1 MPVQFSACGNYKV
14 RYEDEATIFPNDTGR
29 VFVAVLLV
37 LLASLPL
44 WLSPYLVFVCTLIG
58 IFIVGAVGL
67 NILTGSTGQISLG
80 HSAFMGLGAYSAGL
94 LAQAGLP
101 FWLAIPLAGA
111 AAAAAGAFFGIPSLR
126 VKGLYLALATLA
138 AQVILQFGFNL
149 FDSRGGGTAYLSVP
163 EASLWGVT
171 LDRDRLFY
179 YVVFAAVVLAVLAAL
194 NLFRTRVGRAFT
206 AIRDNDRAAAAMGIN
221 VFAYKLLAFSI
232 SAFYAGVAGALWAY
246 ASGVVSAER
255 FTLLL
260 SVEYLAMIIV
270 GGLGSVLG
278 AIMGATVITVLPE
291 VLRVLADSLSQV
303 LPQATHLFLAMRLAV
318 FGLIIVGF
326 LMFEPQGLADRWR
339 VIKTY
344 FNTWPFRY

>member
-1 MPVQFSACGNYKV
+1 MQFSACGNYKT
-14 RYEDEATIFPNDTGR
+14 RYEDEDTIFPNDTGR

-37 LLASLPL
+37 FLATLPL
-44 WLSPYLVFVCTLIG
+44 WLSPYVVFVCTLIG

-80 HSAFMGLGAYSAGL
+80 HSAFMGLGAYATGL

-111 AAAAAGAFFGIPSLR
+111 VTAAAGAFFGIPSLR

-138 AQVILQFGFNL
+138 AQVILQFAFNL
-149 FDSRGGGTAYLSVP
+149 FDSRGGGTSYLSVP
-163 EASLWGVT
+163 QATLGGLV
-171 LDRDRLFY
+171 LDRERLFY
-179 YVVFAAVVLAVLAAL
+179 YVVLVAAVLAVFAAL

-221 VFAYKLLAFSI
+221 VFAYKLLSFSI

-278 AIMGATVITVLPE
+278 SILGATVITVLPE
-291 VLRVLADSLSQV
+291 ILRVAADSLSQV
-303 LPQATHLFLAMRLAV
+303 LPQATHLFLAMRFTV
-318 FGLIIVGF
+318 FGIIIVAF
-326 LMFEPQGLADRWR
+326 LIFEPQGLADRWR

>member
-1 MPVQFSACGNYKV
+1 MQFSACGNYKI
-14 RYEDEATIFPNDTGR
+14 RYKDEATIFPNDTGR
-29 VFVAVLLV
+29 VFVAVLL
-37 LLASLPL
+37 LALASLPL
-44 WLSPYLVFVCTLIG
+44 WMSPYLVFVGTLIG
-58 IFIVGAVGL
+58 IFVVGAVGL

-80 HSAFMGLGAYSAGL
+80 HSAFMGLGAYAAGL
-94 LAQAGLP
+94 LAQAGFP
-101 FWLAIPLAGA
+101 FWLAIPLAGGV
-111 AAAAAGAFFGIPSLR
+111 AAAAGAFFGIPSLR

-138 AQVILQFGFNL
+138 AQVILQFAFNL
-149 FDSRGGGTAYLSVP
+149 FDSRGGGTSYLSVP
-163 EASLWGVT
+163 EATLLGVT

-179 YVVFAAVVLAVLAAL
+179 YVVLAAVVAGVLAAL

-278 AIMGATVITVLPE
+278 AIMGATVITVRPE
-291 VLRVLADSLSQV
+291 VLRVLADDPAAAV
-303 LPQATHLFLAMRLAV
+303 DIPAWCRMRGHE
-318 FGLIIVGF
+318 FVGR
-326 LMFEPQGLADRWR
+326 PSSIAYDVRRVAPTDR
-339 VIKTY
+339 
-344 FNTWPFRY
+344 

>member
-1 MPVQFSACGNYKV
+1 MQFSACGNYKT
-14 RYEDEATIFPNDTGR
+14 RYEDETTIFPNDTGR
-29 VFVAVLLV
+29 VFVAALLV
-37 LLASLPL
+37 FLATLPW
-44 WLSPYLVFVCTLIG
+44 WLSPYLVFVTTLIG
-58 IFIVGAVGL
+58 LFIVGAVGL

-80 HSAFMGLGAYSAGL
+80 HGAFMGLGAYAAAL

-111 AAAAAGAFFGIPSLR
+111 VTAVAGAFFGIPSLR

-138 AQVILQFGFNL
+138 AQVILQFAFNL
-149 FDSRGGGTAYLSVP
+149 FDSRGGGTSYLSVP
-163 EASLWGVT
+163 EPTLFGWT
-171 LDRDRLFY
+171 LDRDRMFF
-179 YVVFAAVVLAVLAAL
+179 YVVFATVVLGVYAAL
-194 NLFRTRVGRAFT
+194 NLFRTRVGRAFS

-221 VFAYKLLAFSI
+221 VFKYKLLAFSI
-232 SAFYAGVAGALWAY
+232 AAFYAGVAGALWAY

-278 AIMGATVITVLPE
+278 SIMGATVITVLPE

-303 LPQATHLFLAMRLAV
+303 LPQATHLFLAMRFAV

-326 LMFEPQGLADRWR
+326 LMFESQGLADRWR

>member
-1 MPVQFSACGNYKV
+1 M
-14 RYEDEATIFPNDTGR
+14 
-29 VFVAVLLV
+29 
-37 LLASLPL
+37 
-44 WLSPYLVFVCTLIG
+44 
-58 IFIVGAVGL
+58 
-67 NILTGSTGQISLG
+67 LTGSTGQFSFV

-163 EASLWGVT
+163 VASLWGVT

-303 LPQATHLFLAMRLAV
+303 LPQATHLFLAMRFAV